1 MNQKTFESW
10 TVVETRLSGEFSK
23 RTRLEELLYANKIV
37 LETYNSVLYLVVK
50 NNYQSSVENNTDWM
64 TNCKIWVTIRNYN
77 NVHSDVVQT
86 LFTSGN
92 WSKNPQKIFSI
103 WGEMSNVL
111 KIYILILLTS
121 KTCSVSCCKCV
132 FKLAWL
138 VDGCTGW
145 CCVKSTGRGTP
156 TIIYWFSP
164 TNSLDSTPGHQLQNE
179 IEWSPRY

>member
-1 MNQKTFESW
+1 
-10 TVVETRLSGEFSK
+10 
-23 RTRLEELLYANKIV
+23 
-37 LETYNSVLYLVVK
+37 
-50 NNYQSSVENNTDWM
+50 M

-145 CCVKSTGRGTP
+145 CCVKSTVRGTP
-156 TIIYWFSP
+156 TIIYCFSP
-164 TNSLDSTPGHQLQNE
+164 TNSLNSTLGHQLQSK
-179 IEWSPRY
+179 IEWSPRYQLSEEILWKTWRATTQKTGTCPKDKTGPSQCKILEHWPPDSGEKRRWDSPHKVE